1 MRDVVQMCNEARR
14 EVEDAYKGLKR
25 TELFTLFGH
34 TKPVTEGRTKEYYEA
49 LEAHHTLRGVGYG
62 VLSDI
67 MKGIVS
73 LIAIVG
79 CVMLVWKALF

>member
-14 EVEDAYKGLKR
+14 EVEDAYKG
-25 TELFTLFGH
+25 
-34 TKPVTEGRTKEYYEA
+34 A